1 MEPTNPPYLYLLV
14 RNDLQSLNAGK
25 AVAHGAHAANLF
37 MWNMERMMRD
47 TVWNNPA
54 QEHQSKP
61 KFWSEYLEW
70 LGEVPEIPAEH
81 RADGFGTTIALS
93 VNKPQLETVVN
104 LGLRLGFSAGLAW
117 DPSYPY
123 DVDAEVA
130 KLIERVE
137 AYPLEYPPIYKG
149 ARATCFR
156 REVAAGYIFGRKDDL
171 RPLLQNFPL
180 MP

>member
-1 MEPTNPPYLYLLV
+1 MEVVNPAYLYLLV

-25 AVAHGAHAANLF
+25 AVAHGAHAANQF
-37 MWNMERMMRD
+37 MWKMERALHATSD
-47 TVWNNPA
+47 TA
-54 QEHQSKP
+54 ESKLP
-61 KFWSEYLEW
+61 ILAYLEW
-70 LGEVPEIPAEH
+70 LGEGQEH

-93 VNKPQLETVVN
+93 VNLTQLQTVYN
-104 LGLRLGFSAGLAW
+104 LGSRLGFETGLAW

-123 DVDAEVA
+123 DVTAEVA

-149 ARATCFR
+149 DRATCFR

>member
-1 MEPTNPPYLYLLV
+1 MEPTNPAYLYLLV

-25 AVAHGAHAANLF
+25 AVAHGAHAANQF
-37 MWNMERMMRD
+37 MYVMERALHADEPPERQF
-47 TVWNNPA
+47 PF
-54 QEHQSKP
+54 K
-61 KFWSEYLEW
+61 EYEEW
-70 LGEVPEIPAEH
+70 LGEKPFQEH
-81 RADGFGTTIALS
+81 RAIGFGTTIALS
-93 VNKPQLETVVN
+93 VNFSQLNTVVT
-104 LGLRLGFSAGLAW
+104 LGQRLGFETGLAW